1 MKLFGKKLSIR
12 GFNDLKIRTKIVLV
26 VNILLVLFLIVFAFY
41 LYNRQKSNITDKT
54 DVHMFA
60 NVLELEHMMQ
70 SIKPQESGT
79 RQIVVNSVD
88 EELAGVVFIQRI
100 DSIDVVMPR
109 TEVIDQIKN
118 EINTDLNEVYYMQ
131 LKSIYNNI
139 SYYNAGYPFLLS
151 KNGTAIIHPT
161 LEGDDFS
168 GSVFFHKLVSQG
180 KISGKVTYQW
190 PETKFGDQK
199 ILYYKYHEPLD
210 AYIVASFYENAI
222 FEELRDLR
230 IGIIISVLLI
240 SILFSISIW
249 FFVNPIIS
257 KISILAGR
265 INTLASGK
273 IIDKF
278 NNTTKDEIGEIMNS
292 VDRLTDMIRKNTK
305 FANEIGSGKLD
316 SDFDVL
322 GEGDVLGN
330 ALLEMR
336 KSLKQSK
343 EEEEKRKEEEEKQN
357 WSSRGLAKFNDILRS
372 NDNLSVLGDKIT
384 SEMTEYLDANQ
395 CALFVV
401 NDEQQDTIDLISAY
415 AYNRKK
421 FLSKSINS
429 GEGVA
434 GTCLKEGKTIYLK
447 NVPDDYIQV
456 TSGLGQATP
465 RELLVVPLRHEDK
478 ILGVFEIASFKAFE
492 KHEIEFVEQ
501 VAETIASSVSN
512 VMINQNTN
520 KLLEQARH
528 QAEQLASQ
536 EEEMRQTME
545 ELSATQEEMQRKNKQ
560 MEELNQKFKDNETD
574 LQRKIEKA
582 TLKEKELMKEIEQ
595 KNLKIQEFEQKPGK

>member
-1 MKLFGKKLSIR
+1 MKLFGKNLSISS
-12 GFNDLKIRTKIVLV
+12 FNDLKIRSKIVLV
-26 VNILLVLFLIVFAFY
+26 VNILLVLFLVIFGFY
-41 LYNRQKSNITDKT
+41 LYNRQKSKIAEKT

-60 NVLELEHMMQ
+60 NVSELELLMQ
-70 SIKPQESGT
+70 SIQPEKSGT
-79 RQIVVNSVD
+79 RQIIVNSVD
-88 EELAGVVFIQRI
+88 EELAGVLFIQRI
-100 DSIDVVMPR
+100 DSVDVVMPR
-109 TEVIDQIKN
+109 TKVIDQIKN
-118 EINTDLNEVYYMQ
+118 EINTDLDGVYYMQ
-131 LKSIYNNI
+131 LKNIFNDI

-168 GSVFFHKLVSQG
+168 GSVFFNKLVSQG
-180 KISGKVTYQW
+180 KISGKVKYQW
-190 PETKFGDQK
+190 PETKFGEQK
-199 ILYYKYHEPLD
+199 ILYYKFYEPLD
-210 AYIVASFYENAI
+210 AYIIASFYENAI
-222 FEELRDLR
+222 FEELSDLR
-230 IGIIISVLLI
+230 TGIIISVLLI
-240 SILFSISIW
+240 TIFFSLAIW
-249 FFVNPIIS
+249 FFMNPIVG
-257 KISILAGR
+257 KINVLAGR

-278 NNTTKDEIGEIMNS
+278 NSSMKDEIGEIMNS
-292 VDRLTDMIRKNTK
+292 VDRLTDMIRKNTI

-316 SDFDVL
+316 SDFKVL

-343 EEEEKRKEEEEKQN
+343 EEEEQRKSEEEKQN

-372 NDNLSVLGDKIT
+372 NDKLSVLGDKIT

-401 NDEQQDTIDLISAY
+401 NDEQKDTIDLISAY

-465 RELLVVPLRHEDK
+465 RELLVVPLRHEEK

-520 KLLEQARH
+520 KLLEQARN
-528 QAEQLASQ
+528 QAEKLASQ

-560 MEELNQKFKDNETD
+560 MEELNQKFKDNEEEM
-574 LQRKIEKA
+574 QRKIEKA
-582 TLKEKELMKEIEQ
+582 SINEEELRKEIEKKNQ
-595 KNLKIQEFEQKPGK
+595 KIRELEEKSGE

>member
-1 MKLFGKKLSIR
+1 MA
-12 GFNDLKIRTKIVLV
+12 D
-26 VNILLVLFLIVFAFY
+26 
-41 LYNRQKSNITDKT
+41 
-54 DVHMFA
+54 
-60 NVLELEHMMQ
+60 
-70 SIKPQESGT
+70 
-79 RQIVVNSVD
+79 
-88 EELAGVVFIQRI
+88 
-100 DSIDVVMPR
+100 
-109 TEVIDQIKN
+109 
-118 EINTDLNEVYYMQ
+118 
-131 LKSIYNNI
+131 
-139 SYYNAGYPFLLS
+139 
-151 KNGTAIIHPT
+151 
-161 LEGDDFS
+161 
-168 GSVFFHKLVSQG
+168 
-180 KISGKVTYQW
+180 
-190 PETKFGDQK
+190 
-199 ILYYKYHEPLD
+199 
-210 AYIVASFYENAI
+210 
-222 FEELRDLR
+222 
-230 IGIIISVLLI
+230 
-240 SILFSISIW
+240 
-249 FFVNPIIS
+249 
-257 KISILAGR
+257 R

-273 IIDKF
+273 LIDKF
-278 NNTTKDEIGEIMNS
+278 NSSTKDEIGKIMNS
-292 VDRLTDMIRKNTK
+292 VDSLTEMIRKNTN

-316 SDFDVL
+316 SDFNVL

-336 KSLKQSK
+336 KSLNQSK
-343 EEEEKRKEEEEKQN
+343 EEEEQRKSEEEKQN

-384 SEMTEYLDANQ
+384 SEMAEYLDANQ

-401 NDEQQDTIDLISAY
+401 NDEQQNTIDLISAY

-447 NVPDDYIQV
+447 NVPDDYIQI

-465 RELLVVPLRHEDK
+465 RELLVVPLRHEEK

-492 KHEIEFVEQ
+492 KHKIEFVQQ

-512 VMINQNTN
+512 VMINENTN

-560 MEELNQKFKDNETD
+560 MEDLNQKFKDNEAD

-595 KNLKIQEFEQKPGK
+595 KNLKIQELEKKTGK